1 MWCFSK
7 GFSIGKVISL
17 FFKVVLF
24 SRVCLGWGGARS
36 EGKEAAKEE
45 IDREVAK
52 LLTLKNRLKIS
63 GAGDAAAASQAA
75 PKKGGGGGK
84 KGDAAAAKKP
94 VTDHPKNENGTP
106 VEKVQEKSNTE

>member
-1 MWCFSK
+1 MVRDLK
-7 GFSIGKVISL
+7 AK
-17 FFKVVLF
+17 K
-24 SRVCLGWGGARS
+24 
-36 EGKEAAKEE
+36 AAKEE

-84 KGDAAAAKKP
+84 KGDTAAAKEA
-94 VTDHPKNENGTP
+94 VTDHSKNEKETP
-106 VEKVQEKSNTE
+106 VGKVAEKSNTG